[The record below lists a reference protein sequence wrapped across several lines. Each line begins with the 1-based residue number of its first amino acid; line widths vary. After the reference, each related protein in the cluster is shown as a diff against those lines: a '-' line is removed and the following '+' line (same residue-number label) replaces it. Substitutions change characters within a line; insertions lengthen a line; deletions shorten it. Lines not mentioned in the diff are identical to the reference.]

1 MTNPNDNKSYR
12 EVRQDS
18 YIDSNG
24 DTHTNVTRTTETVN
38 NDRVDSQSYRNG
50 YLQGRVSERNYQEDL
65 AQRDTNNASQGL
77 LLGFL
82 IAGLAALTAGA
93 IWYFN
98 QPDPGVENTTTPT
111 QTIPPTSSPTP
122 AATLT
127 PEPQQTTIIER
138 TREVPVPIPVPEQ
151 RTSPV
156 PTPAAPDIN
165 ITVPPQQQQPPSTQ
179 TAPTSPSTSSGST
192 STTTPTTQPTTSPN
206 ETSTTT
212 PSLNGQ
218 DQTDVTPNS
227 NSSDTNSSS
236 Q

>member
-24 DTHTNVTRTTETVN
+24 ETHTNVTRTSETVN

-50 YLQGRVSERNYQEDL
+50 YVQGRVSERNYQEDL

-98 QPDPGVENTTTPT
+98 RPESAVDNTTTPVE
-111 QTIPPTSSPTP
+111 TIPATSSPTP

-156 PTPAAPDIN
+156 PTPAAPNVN
-165 ITVPPQQQQPPSTQ
+165 ITVPPQQPSSTQ
-179 TAPTSPSTSSGST
+179 TAPTSPSTSNGST
-192 STTTPTTQPTTSPN
+192 STTTPTTSPN
-206 ETSTTT
+206 ETITTT

-227 NSSDTNSSS
+227 NSSDTNNSS

>member
-18 YIDSNG
+18 YIDSKG
-24 DTHTNVTRTTETVN
+24 DTHTNITRTTETVN

-50 YLQGRVSERNYQEDL
+50 YLQGRVSELNYQEDL

-98 QPDPGVENTTTPT
+98 QPDPAVENTTTPAE
-111 QTIPPTSSPTP
+111 TIVPPSSPTP
-122 AATLT
+122 AVTLT

-156 PTPAAPDIN
+156 PTPAAPDVN
-165 ITVPPQQQQPPSTQ
+165 ITVPPQQPSSTQ